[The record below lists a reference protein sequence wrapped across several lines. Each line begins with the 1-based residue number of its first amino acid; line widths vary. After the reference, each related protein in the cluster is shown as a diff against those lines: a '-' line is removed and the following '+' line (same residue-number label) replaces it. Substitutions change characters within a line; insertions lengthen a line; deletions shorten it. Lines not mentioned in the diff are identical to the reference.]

1 VVGVTQERGRVAGVQ
16 WKTTEG
22 EGTIRCETIVNCGG
36 QWAREFGRL
45 AGVNVPLY
53 SAEHFYL
60 VTKQIPGVSTDMPV
74 IRDPDGFLYYKEE
87 VGGLVMGAAILVAPV
102 GLPARIGLSLASA
115 LGGEILEHEA
125 RARHEL
131 RARSFTDRLTGLR
144 NYDFFSEAM
153 AAELARVR
161 RYGGCTTL
169 VLIDLDRFKAYNDR
183 HGHGAGNRLLASV
196 GRALLH
202 EKRDADIAARFGG
215 EEFAVLV
222 PGRATD
228 GVVLADRLRRAI
240 AEVPAGRLDRH
251 AVPDIVTASAGVAT
265 FPLDAR
271 DGDELFEIE
280 DLVEKPSAREAP
292 SNLAIAA
299 RYVLSPAIFEVLAQ
313 TRRGKGGEIQLTD
326 AIRALIRDGGRAYGV
341 RLRPDERRYD
351 IGNFEAYFEA
361 FVEFALADP
370 THGPAVRRHL
380 LKVLDVSHS

>member
-1 VVGVTQERGRVAGVQ
+1 MLRPLERPRRRPAIGVAAAAAYAATWVVPAWGRPGCLAVAIGLA
-16 WKTTEG
+16 W
-22 EGTIRCETIVNCGG
+22 
-36 QWAREFGRL
+36 L
-45 AGVNVPLY
+45 AG
-53 SAEHFYL
+53 AR
-60 VTKQIPGVSTDMPV
+60 I
-74 IRDPDGFLYYKEE
+74 
-87 VGGLVMGAAILVAPV
+87 GGLIMGAAILVAPV

-115 LGGEILEHEA
+115 LGGEILEHER

-251 AVPDIVTASAGVAT
+251 SVPDIVTASAGVAT

-271 DGDELFEIE
+271 DGDELFEIA
-280 DLVEKPSAREAP
+280 DRALYEAK
-292 SNLAIAA
+292 
-299 RYVLSPAIFEVLAQ
+299 
-313 TRRGKGGEIQLTD
+313 RRGRDRVVTAAEIGSAALP
-326 AIRALIRDGGRAYGV
+326 RAV
-341 RLRPDERRYD
+341 
-351 IGNFEAYFEA
+351 
-361 FVEFALADP
+361 
-370 THGPAVRRHL
+370 
-380 LKVLDVSHS
+380 